1 MLEDEAKLPTTDM
14 NFTDEQYEEM
24 ERIDQLRW
32 LIWSMRNDIEDEQR
46 RDIEED

>member
-14 NFTDEQYEEM
+14 TDEQYEEM

-32 LIWSMRNDIEDEQR
+32 LIWSWRAEFDQ
-46 RDIEED
+46 